1 MIEEQ
6 YFCYPKVKH
15 TTESYTP
22 PRLYTDTEAV
32 YNDVSEH
39 VSKETK
45 TFFKEV
51 ASSDTLHYANKPG
64 LLCPDHTTEMRDYS
78 HSNEKGSVCCYKSK

>member
-1 MIEEQ
+1 MIERQ

-39 VSKETK
+39 DRKVMKN
-45 TFFKEV
+45 FFYRGCV
-51 ASSDTLHYANKPG
+51 L
-64 LLCPDHTTEMRDYS
+64 
-78 HSNEKGSVCCYKSK
+78 

>member
-1 MIEEQ
+1 MIEGK

-39 VSKETK
+39 DSKVTK
-45 TFFKEV
+45 NFF
-51 ASSDTLHYANKPG
+51 
-64 LLCPDHTTEMRDYS
+64 
-78 HSNEKGSVCCYKSK
+78 